1 MIGGYNGVVQ
11 SLFVSISY
19 SKNLNLTMVTV
30 STVGDNNNRVQVK
43 KNNYILKLQRDG
55 YYKEIGNKTNF

>member
-19 SKNLNLTMVTV
+19 SKNLNLTIVTV

-55 YYKEIGNKTNF
+55 YYKEIGNKTN